1 MAAGEGRSYWC
12 KQFVDVTVARL
23 PTTTQLSKAAK
34 CDVVNSLRRGTVATK
49 GANSGDGR
57 LATSPAQVGTV

>member
-1 MAAGEGRSYWC
+1 VVAGEGRSYWC

-23 PTTTQLSKAAK
+23 PATTQLSKAAK
-34 CDVVNSLRRGTVATK
+34 CNMVNGLRRGAAVVK
-49 GANSGDGR
+49 GTNSGDGR

>member
-1 MAAGEGRSYWC
+1 VAAGEGRSYWC

-23 PTTTQLSKAAK
+23 PATTQLSKAAK
-34 CDVVNSLRRGTVATK
+34 CDVVNGLRRGAAAAK

-57 LATSPAQVGTV
+57 LATSPAQVCTV